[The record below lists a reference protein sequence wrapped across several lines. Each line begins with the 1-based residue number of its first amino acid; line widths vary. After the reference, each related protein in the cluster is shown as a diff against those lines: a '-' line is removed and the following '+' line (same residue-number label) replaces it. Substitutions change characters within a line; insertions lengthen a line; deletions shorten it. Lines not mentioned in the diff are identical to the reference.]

1 MEAKL
6 FPSHASL
13 PQAARAPMVASL
25 NRSLATTIDLH
36 LQVKQAHW
44 NIKGP
49 QFVARH
55 QLFDKLA
62 TTLRDQADVLA
73 ERTATL
79 GGRAEGTARLAAS
92 ASALPEYDL
101 KAVNGNDHVR
111 TLVSQ
116 YGLFAQLL
124 RQGIDVAESH
134 KDPVTVDIYVQTLR
148 QAELDMWFLE
158 SHINL

>member
-1 MEAKL
+1 MPTKL
-6 FPSHASL
+6 FPSHTSL
-13 PQAARAPMVASL
+13 PEASRAPIIASL
-25 NRSLATTIDLH
+25 NRALASTIDLH

-44 NIKGP
+44 NIKGA

-62 TTLRDQADVLA
+62 ATLRDQADIVA

-79 GGRAEGTARLAAS
+79 GGYAEGTARLTATG
-92 ASALPEYDL
+92 SALPEYDL

-111 TLVSQ
+111 ALVER
-116 YGLFAQLL
+116 YGVFAEQI
-124 RQGIDVAESH
+124 RQGIDTAESH
-134 KDPVTVDIYVQTLR
+134 KDPVTADIYVQTLR